1 MWGCKHLLLQALWMW
16 GCKHLLLQALWRVR
30 CCATAVSGLSL
41 RTDFC
46 APWLLIQH
54 LVQSS
59 NGFAMIGLIVAVR
72 SHCSSHSLA
81 RSGCCYFLKLV
92 VATAVRQRISEVR
105 RRGGLQEKAV
115 GHRLQRNPRAQSTA
129 GRSKTEPVKEKMST
143 GATARVWSLC
153 YFFDHRLH

>member
-1 MWGCKHLLLQALWMW
+1 MGVQTFAAPSAVDVGVQTFAAPSAVASPMLCDRCERTQSQNRFLCPLALDSTSCSKFQWVCHDWLDCRCSLALLVSFISEIWLLL
-16 GCKHLLLQALWRVR
+16 
-30 CCATAVSGLSL
+30 
-41 RTDFC
+41 F
-46 APWLLIQH
+46 
-54 LVQSS
+54 
-59 NGFAMIGLIVAVR
+59 FE
-72 SHCSSHSLA
+72 
-81 RSGCCYFLKLV
+81 LV